1 MQDSPHC
8 NVMDDFDLTRC
19 YEVLTGCSLSNCC
32 GHTGTHEK
40 LLHQMQRAVQWIN
53 SQVVKNQVH
62 ISFSNKQ
69 LKVTY
74 SHMNYVNSLILVHK
88 CIYVHLWSS
97 SVRAQL
103 PRLGTNVHRSSYL
116 WSGSSWDP
124 PHYPVARPGILNPQR
139 KLEHSYYTEEQQP
152 QNQRVVVSVFVFTLS
167 WQILKR
173 ILRVLS
179 TIITQ
184 DNSQ

>member
-1 MQDSPHC
+1 MCAYDSVCDYFGMKGVVGGIGCMLPTSSLEARGWRARLAAICTKLHTHTHLQDSPHC

-88 CIYVHLWSS
+88 CINVHL
-97 SVRAQL
+97 
-103 PRLGTNVHRSSYL
+103 
-116 WSGSSWDP
+116 
-124 PHYPVARPGILNPQR
+124 
-139 KLEHSYYTEEQQP
+139 
-152 QNQRVVVSVFVFTLS
+152 
-167 WQILKR
+167 
-173 ILRVLS
+173 
-179 TIITQ
+179 
-184 DNSQ
+184 

>member
-1 MQDSPHC
+1 MELVACYQPVCQRHTGRRARLAAICTELHTHTHLQASHHC

-19 YEVLTGCSLSNCC
+19 CEVLTGCSLSNCC

-88 CIYVHLWSS
+88 CINVHL
-97 SVRAQL
+97 
-103 PRLGTNVHRSSYL
+103 
-116 WSGSSWDP
+116 
-124 PHYPVARPGILNPQR
+124 
-139 KLEHSYYTEEQQP
+139 
-152 QNQRVVVSVFVFTLS
+152 
-167 WQILKR
+167 
-173 ILRVLS
+173 
-179 TIITQ
+179 
-184 DNSQ
+184 